1 MLRDDVNI
9 LLSTYNGEKYLPE
22 LLESLTNQ
30 TYSPVKIT
38 IRDDGSRDNTIKTIE
53 TFAAGR
59 KNISF
64 YKGENLG
71 VVNSFFWLLREA
83 ETSGYYALC
92 DQDDVWLPDKLERA
106 VDAINEHSKGKP
118 MMYCSAYNLV
128 DKKLNFIGKRSTKIK
143 KPSYGNALVEN
154 IATGCT
160 VVINNS
166 ARDILINKLPENA
179 LMHDWWIYLVVSA
192 FGQVIYD
199 PNPSILYRQHAS
211 NVVGAQANM
220 MTKWMNRVKQYKKRN
235 GERLIFQQV
244 FEFYNLYK
252 NQMDKKTLDIT
263 EKFLND
269 TLINRIKN
277 CFFSPFYRQS
287 AIDNMIYKILYL
299 QKKI

>member
-1 MLRDDVNI
+1 MYINDINV

-22 LLESLTNQ
+22 LLESLANQ

-59 KNISF
+59 NNLSF

-71 VVNSFFWLLREA
+71 VVNSFFMLLKNA
-83 ETSGYYALC
+83 DASGYYSFC

-106 VDAINEHSKGKP
+106 VDAINKHSKSKP
-118 MMYCSAYNLV
+118 VIYCSAYNLV
-128 DKKLNFIGKRSTKIK
+128 DEKLNYIGKPLTTIK
-143 KPSYGNALVEN
+143 KPSFGNALVEN
-154 IATGCT
+154 LATGCT

-166 ARDILINKLPENA
+166 ARDILINKLPQNA
-179 LMHDWWIYLVVSA
+179 LMHDWWMYLVISA

-244 FEFYNLYK
+244 LEFYNLYK

-269 TLINRIKN
+269 TLINRITN